1 MATCRHGVAL
11 NKHCQSCETYGRDI
25 RASVDDDELVE
36 HTPATAPMHGGR
48 PMILHEIAEDERR
61 TAEMDHIRERVV
73 VALPLD
79 AVKRKAIPIHSG
91 FIKYFP
97 RAMAAVAELSRVGN
111 DQHNP
116 GTPLHWDRSKS
127 GDELDAL
134 TRHLLEAGT
143 MDTDGV
149 RHSTKLAWRAMANL
163 EKELEAAADV

>member
-1 MATCRHGVAL
+1 MGSKYCEVHRRYYNGDDNGCPRCRA
-11 NKHCQSCETYGRDI
+11 
-25 RASVDDDELVE
+25 AADEFDRRVF
-36 HTPATAPMHGGR
+36 HTLATAPMSQT
-48 PMILHEIAEDERR
+48 EK
-61 TAEMDHIRERVV
+61 VV
-73 VALPLD
+73 GHFTPTVPPVFKPVLAASALPTD
-79 AVKRKAIPIHSG
+79 AVTRKSIPVYSG

-97 RAMAAVAELSRVGN
+97 RAMAEVAECSSICN
-111 DQHNP
+111 EQHNP

-143 MDTDGV
+143 IDTDGV